1 MALKGCNS
9 SKLRMS
15 FFRIDKPGKWSRHC
29 IPLFLEDCSWTLR
42 PAEEWLSSY
51 GLWIGCAGYAFMK
64 FHLEYDNP
72 APLVSG
78 GQQLPILVELHTGD
92 DVRWKIRILIIKI
105 SKIKILI
112 INTDNQGEIVQ
123 GLWSR
128 KRRTDDHWIDRS
140 VMCQF
145 MTFKWCW
152 L

>member
-1 MALKGCNS
+1 
-9 SKLRMS
+9 MS

-42 PAEEWLSSY
+42 PAEEWLLSY
-51 GLWIGCAGYAFMK
+51 GLRIGCAGYAFMK

-92 DVRWKIRILIIKI
+92 DVRWKMFKLRIKILIIKI

-112 INTDNQGEIVQ
+112 INTDNQGEIDQ
-123 GLWSR
+123 E
-128 KRRTDDHWIDRS
+128 
-140 VMCQF
+140 
-145 MTFKWCW
+145 
-152 L
+152 